1 MALTLD
7 AALAAAQDS
16 QSRKPLVEIISSQKI
31 DDIPFDGSLL
41 TAETFNEYGVN
52 LIPHSSGRLAMAYCY
67 GADSDGD
74 CGIKYVYTDAERL
87 EFFTVTIELYT
98 APTFTMK
105 AVSICEMTGG
115 NIGLVYLVDDQ
126 STGIH
131 YYRLLRRII
140 TVTGAAVSSAEI
152 ANWSH
157 DTYTSDPWVATLGAN
172 SYLLIYGKKS
182 GSNYFLYKRT
192 SADFLTWSA
201 ETYMQIDAESNA
213 VAALTIADSACVEAD
228 GTHNLIFTGANTT
241 PASGTYTIS
250 GNVITA
256 VTLTTGG
263 TGYAANPT
271 VATQTGDG
279 SVTALISNKRLGN
292 PSILKI
298 STGDLWLWFDVH
310 ESTSS
315 AGNELTNIYYSV
327 SSDNGA
333 TWSVATKLTNHT
345 LYSEVALHPVAV
357 QKTANQMHLIY
368 SLHCGAM
375 HLGEDN
381 TGWPT
386 GDATYELSWDG
397 VNRKLYA
404 INYGSGSGALTCIV
418 KIDVDTWT
426 VDTYWDST
434 TTPTFSSAFFV
445 YDTYVSRRG
454 ATIHDGHHIIVVYDY
469 LIGYLNGEDNTIVE
483 YNINPTG
490 GNVSGVPVAGYV
502 LCHVSI
508 DAANN
513 KIWMLHQSYPNA
525 YPWCMSV
532 GYLDLTESSNYA
544 YHPVWTSTDGQFSL
558 DELGTW
564 QVASA
569 GGGFYVDVASNVI
582 VIAGGYTGT
591 PCCGFFVVI
600 DIGTGALIHEEH
612 FVDYA
617 YSLPL
622 VYNNKV
628 YCGRGI
634 VVGGYLRTTEL
645 AEIDLTTGIVEVLTP
660 TYLYLGTPSYMGR
673 PTYLQDGKIAYVHE
687 PYGVIV
693 FDTVARSWEVFNDD
707 NVAGLTISGS
717 ASSIFQIRYT
727 TQIVYDDLNDLLMFG
742 DVDWSGHGVVM
753 FSVHGAIKQ
762 TYYSIGTMP
771 GAAWEFSAPTAMIQS
786 YLDYD
791 AAAAVEPGSTSA
803 MYVFWANENTAQKK
817 AIKWDK
823 DGSSHDVS
831 PYLIGEVA
839 AEQGISGNFATLN
852 FTVSHGHLFDPY
864 NTQSTLNAIFKKGR
878 KLTLRWGEKISGTD
892 YWQNAGTF
900 YVTGA
905 SLSFQRGAYPVMKVM
920 AEDER
925 CLWTFSHVYAT
936 AIYNNTP
943 KEILDGVLGDFAD
956 KSASELNIPAIS
968 TAKLQNQW
976 IETTIDEIVTQVCER
991 FGYYF
996 RFDCDGLCHA
1006 RLISNSAAV
1015 DHAYTDNTKLLK
1027 YTPDD
1032 KYSDF
1037 TNRVMVKGQSL
1048 TFVDVVYAEEK
1059 VGALSG
1065 SLGWWGCKADH
1076 KIEYSTDGSRRVQNP
1091 RLVVVETSTSIALNL
1106 AGGVSEYLVDG
1117 GEDADYKYCIVYVE
1131 APSLVAALLVLLVSL
1146 AAASFI
1152 PDPIVAVGFIA
1163 NAGTT
1168 IPVGSAIRNLL
1179 IIAIMNILGS
1189 VANYSF
1195 EIYGEPLGKIRQSLQ
1210 AVWNDTDHQTEI
1222 NAIVEQ
1228 TIDDPL
1234 CYSIGDCT
1242 AVAAFEGMVAQMQR
1256 RRIMIQ
1262 KVAHIQDEDGDTISI
1277 VHPYSGQTI
1286 NIFVANL
1293 RRTFKKA
1300 DAGGDGYFLDE
1311 IEGWVLP

>member
-16 QSRKPLVEIISSQKI
+16 QSRKPLIEIISSQKI
-31 DDIPFDGSLL
+31 ADIPFDGALL
-41 TAETFNEYGVN
+41 TSETFNEYGIN

-74 CGIKYVYTDAERL
+74 CGIKYVYTDVDRT
-87 EFFTVTIELYT
+87 EFNTVTIELYT
-98 APTFTMK
+98 ATTYTMK
-105 AVSICEMTGG
+105 AVSICELTGG
-115 NIGLVYLVDDQ
+115 NIGLICLVDDQ
-126 STGIH
+126 STGTH
-131 YYRLLRRII
+131 LYRLLRRII
-140 TVTGAAVSSAEI
+140 TVEGVAVSNAEI

-157 DTYTSDPWVATLGAN
+157 DIYTSDPWVITLAAN
-172 SYLLIYGKKS
+172 SYLMIYGKQS

-192 SADFLTWSA
+192 SSDFITWSA
-201 ETYMQIDAESNA
+201 ETYMKIDAESNA
-213 VAALTIADSACVEAD
+213 VKTLTIADSACIEAD
-228 GTHNLIFTGANTT
+228 GTYNLIFTGANTT
-241 PASGTYTIS
+241 PASGTYTIAS
-250 GNVITA
+250 NVITA
-256 VTLTTGG
+256 VTLTSGG

-271 VATQTGDG
+271 VATQSGDG

-292 PSILKI
+292 PSILQI

-310 ESTSS
+310 ESTSP

-327 SSDNGA
+327 STDSGA
-333 TWSVATKLTNHT
+333 TWAAAVKFTNHT

-357 QKTANQMHLIY
+357 QKTANQMHLMY

-375 HLGEDN
+375 HMDE
-381 TGWPT
+381 TTAGWPT
-386 GDATYELSWDG
+386 GDLTNELSWDS

-404 INYGSGSGALTCIV
+404 INYGGNNGALTCIV

-426 VDTYWDST
+426 VDQYWDAT
-434 TTPTFSSAFFV
+434 TTPTFSATMWTGCQESG
-445 YDTYVSRRG
+445 RRG
-454 ATIHDGHHIIVVYDY
+454 STMHDGHHIAIKRLN

-483 YNINPTG
+483 YDLDPAGG
-490 GNVSGVPVAGYV
+490 GNVSGIPSSIYSIA
-502 LCHVSI
+502 HVSV

-513 KIWMLHQSYPNA
+513 RIWLVHYTPVYSPYGF
-525 YPWCMSV
+525 CV
-532 GYLDLTESSNYA
+532 GYLDLTETANYA
-544 YHPVWTSTDGQFSL
+544 YHPVWASTTGQFSL
-558 DELGTW
+558 SEVMVW
-564 QVASA
+564 SSVAT
-569 GGGFYVDVASNVI
+569 GGGFYVDTATNVI
-582 VIAGGYTGT
+582 VMTGGRKGS
-591 PCCGFFVVI
+591 PVDGFFVVI
-600 DIGTGALIHEEH
+600 DIATGALIHETH
-612 FVDYA
+612 VTDYG
-617 YSLPL
+617 YMLPL

-628 YCGRGI
+628 YCGKGI
-634 VVGGYLRTTEL
+634 NGVINEL
-645 AEIDLTTGIVEVLTP
+645 VEIDLTTGIVETFTP

-673 PTYLQDGKIAYVHE
+673 PVYLQDGKIAYIHE

-693 FDTVARSWEVFNDD
+693 FDTVARSWTVFNDD
-707 NVAGLTISGS
+707 TVAGLTLSHAANPVWNPQYNTEI
-717 ASSIFQIRYT
+717 I
-727 TQIVYDDLNDLLMFG
+727 YDDLNDLIMFG
-742 DVDWSGHGVVM
+742 DLGNSGMGVVM

-762 TYYSIGTMP
+762 TYYSIGTLP
-771 GAAWEFSAPTAMIQS
+771 GAAWEFSTPEAMIQG

-803 MYVFWANENTAQKK
+803 MYVFWINENTAQKK

-839 AEQGISGNFATLN
+839 AEQGISGNFAALN

-864 NTQSTLNAIFKKGR
+864 NAQSTLNAVFKKGR
-878 KLTLRWGEKISGTD
+878 KLTLRWGEKISGVD

-905 SLSFQRGAYPVMKVM
+905 SLSFQRGAYPVMKVT

-956 KSASELNIPAIS
+956 KSVSELNIPAIS

-1006 RLISNSAAV
+1006 RLISNAAAV

-1032 KYSDF
+1032 RYSDF

-1065 SLGWWGCKADH
+1065 SLGWWGCKSDH
-1076 KIEYSTDGSRRVQNP
+1076 KVEYSVDGSRRVQNP
-1091 RLVVVETSTSIALNL
+1091 RLVVIETSTSIALNL

-1131 APSLVAALLVLLVSL
+1131 APSLVAALITLLVAL

-1152 PDPIVAVGFIA
+1152 PDPVVVLGFIA
-1163 NAGTT
+1163 SGGVT
-1168 IPVGSAIRNLL
+1168 IPVGSAVRNLL

-1189 VANYSF
+1189 VANYSY

-1210 AVWNDTDHQTEI
+1210 AVWNDADHQTEI

-1234 CYSIGDCT
+1234 CYTVGDCV

-1262 KVAHIQDEDGDTISI
+1262 KVAHLQDEDGDTISI

-1286 NIFVANL
+1286 EIFVANL